1 MIKEI
6 CNSKLVN
13 QNAKWIW
20 NGLDQNNL
28 KLPIGIYIVVVELVD
43 KNGRH
48 KVVKHPVVI
57 SAGKRIFTPT
67 RFSSRGKYLFY
78 YF

>member
-6 CNSKLVN
+6 CHSELVN

-20 NGLDQNNL
+20 NGLDQNNF
-28 KLPIGIYIVVVELVD
+28 KLPIGIYVVVVELID
-43 KNGRH
+43 ANGRQ

-57 SAGKRIFTPT
+57 PAG
-67 RFSSRGKYLFY
+67 
-78 YF
+78 